1 MSKIDNSQNITIKNS
16 RKVKLGNITNQA
28 SGSFSSEKINVEID
42 VLFNTLQERVDAL
55 ADGPDKNVAQN
66 CIDGLREEANKG
78 EDAQEGSVSKWLNF
92 LLEISPDIWA
102 VAVDSF
108 TNPIKGLGTAFQKV
122 AERVRNESKTKNS

>member
-55 ADGPDKNVAQN
+55 ADGPD
-66 CIDGLREEANKG
+66 
-78 EDAQEGSVSKWLNF
+78 
-92 LLEISPDIWA
+92 
-102 VAVDSF
+102 
-108 TNPIKGLGTAFQKV
+108 
-122 AERVRNESKTKNS
+122 